1 MIYTDKKYHNEDIEQ
16 YIANP
21 KAAKAEGNLF
31 GQECLPVGIN
41 NTFMPLE
48 KDNPDNLDMTQYN
61 IRERF
66 GYLSEDDNDNNES
79 E

>member
-1 MIYTDKKYHNEDIEQ
+1 MFSRSKYHNEDFES

-21 KAAKAEGNLF
+21 KAAKAEAEMF
-31 GQECLPVGIN
+31 GQKCIPVGIN
-41 NTFMPLE
+41 NTYMPLE
-48 KDNPDNLDMTQYN
+48 KDGSDNLDMTQYN

-66 GYLSEDDNDNNES
+66 GYLTEDDSGVNET

>member
-1 MIYTDKKYHNEDIEQ
+1 MYTQKKYHNEDVEQ

-21 KAAKAEGNLF
+21 KAAQKQAALF
-31 GQECLPVGIN
+31 GEKCIPVGIN

-48 KDNPDNLDMTQYN
+48 KDNPDNLEMAQYN
-61 IRERF
+61 IRDRF
-66 GYLSEDDNDNNES
+66 GYLSEDDNDNNEP